1 MSLFKPAAAGKERL
15 NIFVKAISTT
25 EFIRTFGRSAAWVII
40 PLYLADVRHISFV
53 VIGLLFFLTS
63 VISLPFALYG
73 GRIIDR
79 IGRRRVVLVLPP
91 IVFALFL
98 SLSFAIQ
105 YSSPTI
111 VVEAIYLFIAPFGS
125 VQAIADNVIITDT
138 TSITGR
144 IEAFSIIR
152 IAGNVGFA
160 FGPAIGGFL
169 AGISYTFV
177 FLAPAIASL
186 FEWVVYIFVVKE
198 TKIANDTGSV
208 ILRKIKFP
216 WNDRI
221 FMGWSILI
229 AISFFAVGQWGPT
242 LTLFLSTD
250 YLFTA
255 YQIGVMYAINGIVVA
270 VFQLPVNRLVGKL
283 PDPRR
288 ISLGLIFYAVTF
300 LLVSFSSNF
309 YFILVDIAFLTI
321 GENISTPPITSSIGK
336 MAPSDKR
343 GQYYGVFQ
351 VFSSTISPLAIVF
364 GTSLLPFFLKM
375 PEIFWGII
383 FAINIAVAFLIF
395 FYGSGN
401 RLKQRLSGEP
411 FEPVQ
416 NNT

>member
-1 MSLFKPAAAGKERL
+1 MSLFKPGAEGKDRL

-40 PLYLADVRHISFV
+40 PLYLADIRHISFI

-63 VISLPFALYG
+63 VISLPFSLYG

-91 IVFALFL
+91 IVFTLFL
-98 SLSFAIQ
+98 SLTFAIQ
-105 YSSPTI
+105 FSSPTI
-111 VVEAIYLFIAPFGS
+111 VVETIYLFIAPFGS

-138 TSITGR
+138 TTITGR

-169 AGISYTFV
+169 AGISYALV
-177 FLAPAIASL
+177 FLAPAIASIL
-186 FEWVVYIFVVKE
+186 EWFVYIFVVKE
-198 TKIANDTGSV
+198 TKAAIDKDSV
-208 ILRKIKFP
+208 ILRKIRFP
-216 WNDRI
+216 WNDKI
-221 FMGWSILI
+221 FMGWSLLI
-229 AISFFAVGQWGPT
+229 AASFFAVGQWGPT

-270 VFQLPVNRLVGKL
+270 IFQLPVNRLVSKL
-283 PDPRR
+283 SEPNR

-300 LLVSFSSNF
+300 LLISFSSNF
-309 YFILVDIAFLTI
+309 YFILIDIAFLTI

-351 VFSSTISPLAIVF
+351 VFSSTLSPLAIVF
-364 GTSLLPFFLKM
+364 GTSILPFFLKM
-375 PEIFWGII
+375 PVIFWGII
-383 FAINIAVAFLIF
+383 FAINISVAFFIF
-395 FYGSGN
+395 FYGTGN
-401 RLKQRLSGEP
+401 RLKQRLAGEDSLP
-411 FEPVQ
+411 MQPAS
-416 NNT
+416 

>member
-1 MSLFKPAAAGKERL
+1 MSIFKPVTGGKPRL

-40 PLYLADVRHISFV
+40 PLYLADIRHISFV

-91 IVFALFL
+91 IVFVLFL

-105 YSSPTI
+105 YSSPTLI
-111 VVEAIYLFIAPFGS
+111 VEIIYLFIAPFGS
-125 VQAIADNVIITDT
+125 IQAIADNVIITDT
-138 TSITGR
+138 TSLTGR

-152 IAGNVGFA
+152 IAGNIGFA
-160 FGPAIGGFL
+160 FGPAIGGLL
-169 AGISYTFV
+169 AGISYTMV

-186 FEWVVYIFVVKE
+186 FEWAVYIFVVKE
-198 TKIANDTGSV
+198 TKIANETESV

-216 WNDRI
+216 WNDKI
-221 FMGWSILI
+221 FMGWSLLI
-229 AISFFAVGQWGPT
+229 ALSFFAVGQWGPT

-255 YQIGVMYAINGIVVA
+255 YQIGIMYAINGIVVA
-270 VFQLPVNRLVGKL
+270 VFQLPVNRLVGRFS
-283 PDPRR
+283 DPRR
-288 ISLGLIFYAVTF
+288 ISLGLVFYAITF
-300 LLVSFSSNF
+300 LMVSFSSNF
-309 YFILVDIAFLTI
+309 YFILIDIAFLTI
-321 GENISTPPITSSIGK
+321 GENISSPPITSSIGK

-364 GTSLLPFFLKM
+364 GTSILPFFLHM
-375 PEIFWGII
+375 PMIFWGII
-383 FAINIAVAFLIF
+383 FSINIVVALLVF

-401 RLKQRLSGEP
+401 NLKKRLAGTALEP
-411 FEPVQ
+411 
-416 NNT
+416 